1 MANHSVETRDRLC
14 YGLFKHTLNED
25 CPQMAECMKLL
36 RHFRIMFLNA
46 LDMMTSNNSAVLVLP
61 ATTQGA
67 VLKQKCSFIPNSYQL
82 L

>member
-14 YGLFKHTLNED
+14 CGLFKHTLNED

-36 RHFRIMFLNA
+36 RRFGIMFFNA
-46 LDMMTSNNSAVLVLP
+46 LDTMTSNNAAALVLT

-67 VLKQKCSFIPNSYQL
+67 ILQ
-82 L
+82 